1 MRKAWKEKWI
11 VLRPRNDHDFGYPGF
26 FTAPRTMNNQGF
38 CTILNLE
45 IFYFKNKLVNFI
57 QTKNVF

>member
-38 CTILNLE
+38 CKVLNLE
-45 IFYFKNKLVNFI
+45 MFNLKNTLVLSRVA
-57 QTKNVF
+57 T